1 MGLHVQLNES
11 LTRVYTL
18 IILSAD
24 MWHKGRIFATSECI
38 HETVEKWNQI
48 FVCFVQ
54 HLLRQRHFT
63 EETLKFSESSFNV
76 WEKDPPLKKDH
87 LYGCPA
93 PLFCTRDEDEIK
105 TLTVRLNSFSSI
117 TEVIPV
123 HLPLHLKLQESPMS
137 CKYSNIAL
145 SVQFSSVQSLSLV

>member
-1 MGLHVQLNES
+1 MDALP
-11 LTRVYTL
+11 RY
-18 IILSAD
+18 
-24 MWHKGRIFATSECI
+24 
-38 HETVEKWNQI
+38 
-48 FVCFVQ
+48 
-54 HLLRQRHFT
+54 
-63 EETLKFSESSFNV
+63 
-76 WEKDPPLKKDH
+76 
-87 LYGCPA
+87 
-93 PLFCTRDEDEIK
+93 FCTRDEDEIK

>member
-24 MWHKGRIFATSECI
+24 IWHKGRIFATSECI
-38 HETVEKWNQI
+38 HETMEKWNQI

-63 EETLKFSESSFNV
+63 EEALKFSESSFNV
-76 WEKDPPLKKDH
+76 WGKTH
-87 LYGCPA
+87 L
-93 PLFCTRDEDEIK
+93 
-105 TLTVRLNSFSSI
+105 
-117 TEVIPV
+117 
-123 HLPLHLKLQESPMS
+123 
-137 CKYSNIAL
+137 
-145 SVQFSSVQSLSLV
+145 